1 MCVYLLQLNL
11 QADISKGRGNRQKE
25 IEAEA
30 HPFELAD

>member
-1 MCVYLLQLNL
+1 MNL
-11 QADISKGRGNRQKE
+11 QAGISKGRGHRQKE